1 MLRRY
6 PLLILL
12 TMLVLLACAA
22 GIWSQFQP
30 AFTAP
35 FTATLTDAH
44 SVTVQA
50 LPGVPLPSGLETGDR
65 LDLPAMDF
73 SGRYLVLPLVNDDAT
88 YRGVSGSYPLAVHRG
103 DKRFTVPVTSVDL
116 LALSPTRLYAHLSIG
131 SYLFNVLVFAVLALL
146 VLWRGRE
153 RAAAGLALWVVANL
167 LGVVAINL
175 HFGGRL
181 GMDLIMTAEVLYLL
195 ARIGLY
201 LMVEFMVGTAFS
213 TRVLWLWRGLFISV
227 LIAGAVPQIAGSA
240 LFLTVGWTGLLFP
253 VWQGIWVMG
262 YLIPVAMLFLSYR
275 LAPTAARLR
284 LRWMLWS
291 GALWVI
297 GIGIF
302 DLRPFGLL
310 GSNILGTLGNVLA
323 TIGFLYAVLRY
334 RAVDVSVAIDRT
346 LVYGSVT
353 ALVVGVLAAVQ
364 SVVQHAALGTSAS
377 VLLQIVVP
385 LALGIVLGQ
394 VRSYADQLVE
404 RVFFRHKY
412 LAEKALRLFAQ
423 SCGGYENSGEL
434 LTATVRNIHQ
444 KIKAVSVAIY
454 ERGDTQYR
462 QTHYAGPA
470 AYPQTAG
477 IDDEAFAAVRSGQED
492 IDLSELHSAVGTNGF
507 VFAMGRQAVLVCANR
522 PGEHYAADERKL
534 LRYIALQVGAALDAL
549 RMQEVVTQLKAKASL
564 VDAVLAGTL
573 PASAKLKA
581 RARELASVSVTA

>member
-275 LAPTAARLR
+275 SAPTAARLR

-364 SVVQHAALGTSAS
+364 IVVQHAALGTSAS

-385 LALGIVLGQ
+385 LALGIVLG
-394 VRSYADQLVE
+394 RLTE
-404 RVFFRHKY
+404 Y
-412 LAEKALRLFAQ
+412 LIWPA
-423 SCGGYENSGEL
+423 L
-434 LTATVRNIHQ
+434 LT
-444 KIKAVSVAIY
+444 SV
-454 ERGDTQYR
+454 
-462 QTHYAGPA
+462 
-470 AYPQTAG
+470 YPS
-477 IDDEAFAAVRSGQED
+477 V
-492 IDLSELHSAVGTNGF
+492 
-507 VFAMGRQAVLVCANR
+507 
-522 PGEHYAADERKL
+522 
-534 LRYIALQVGAALDAL
+534 L
-549 RMQEVVTQLKAKASL
+549 RMY
-564 VDAVLAGTL
+564 
-573 PASAKLKA
+573 
-581 RARELASVSVTA
+581 TATPGAPIFL

>member
-1 MLRRY
+1 MSRRY
-6 PLLILL
+6 PLLIALTLL
-12 TMLVLLACAA
+12 MLLACAV
-22 GIWSQFQP
+22 GIWSQFTP
-30 AFTAP
+30 AFNAP
-35 FTATLTDAH
+35 FSATLTDAH
-44 SVTVQA
+44 TVTIEPLSGVELPHGL
-50 LPGVPLPSGLETGDR
+50 LPGDK

-73 SGRYLVLPLVNDDAT
+73 KARFLVLPLINDDAM
-88 YRGVSGSYPLAVHRG
+88 YSGASRNYLLAVHRG
-103 DKRFTVPVTSVDL
+103 DKRLTVPMISVDL
-116 LALSPTRLYAHLSIG
+116 GVLPEASFYMRWAKG

-146 VLWRGRE
+146 ILWRGRE
-153 RAAAGLALWVVANL
+153 QAAAGLALWVIANGCGVALINVQSD
-167 LGVVAINL
+167 GVT
-175 HFGGRL
+175 
-181 GMDLIMTAEVLYLL
+181 GMTLILTSETLFLL

-201 LMVEFMVGTAFS
+201 LMVDSLVGPTLPA
-213 TRVLWLWRGLFISV
+213 RILWLWRGLFVAV
-227 LIAGAVPQIAGSA
+227 LIAGAVPQIAGSV
-240 LFLTVGWTGLLFP
+240 LFLTAGTADLLYRP
-253 VWQGIWVMG
+253 WQAVWVVS

-275 LAPTAARLR
+275 STPATGRLR

-291 GALWVI
+291 GAVWVI
-297 GIGIF
+297 GIGIY
-302 DLRPFGLL
+302 DLRPFGFLA
-310 GSNILGTLGNVLA
+310 SNILGSLGNVLG
-323 TIGFLYAVLRY
+323 TIGFLYAVLRH

-394 VRSYADQLVE
+394 VRKHADNIVE

-434 LTATVRNIHQ
+434 LTTTVRNINQ